1 MIFRGNIAK
10 KTQKS
15 LRVLRLVAVWGR
27 FRVSSREF
35 LSFQP
40 LAYTLF
46 FRTEIAESHRN
57 VPLAIARVYPSARLH
72 SAWPTAR
79 AMLLANICVFR
90 AFCVEQKAFCVFSL
104 CSYRYYDLNL

>member
-15 LRVLRLVAVWGR
+15 LCVLRLVAVWGR
-27 FRVSSREF
+27 FWVSSREF

-46 FRTEIAESHRN
+46 FRTEITESHRN
-57 VPLAIARVYPSARLH
+57 VPLAIALRVPFCTSALGVAD
-72 SAWPTAR
+72 S
-79 AMLLANICVFR
+79 
-90 AFCVEQKAFCVFSL
+90 E
-104 CSYRYYDLNL
+104 SYATR